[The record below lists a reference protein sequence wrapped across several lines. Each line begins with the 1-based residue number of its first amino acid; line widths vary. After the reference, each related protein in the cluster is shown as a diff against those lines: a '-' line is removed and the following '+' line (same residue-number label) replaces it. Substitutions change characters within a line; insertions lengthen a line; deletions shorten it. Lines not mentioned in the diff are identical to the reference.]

1 MAGASPATICRV
13 TQGTDAEASGLQWW
27 RWLLAGAVLPLLG
40 AAAVVGMI
48 EAAGGDLGA
57 WETWQ
62 AVAALAAAVVVPAG
76 LSVWLVWR
84 GGALQAAAS
93 AVVCA
98 GLQFALVFGVGFVAL
113 GLGPG

>member
-1 MAGASPATICRV
+1 V
-13 TQGTDAEASGLQWW
+13 TQGTDADASGRQWW

-40 AAAVVGMI
+40 AAAVVGMMQ
-48 EAAGGDLGA
+48 AAGGDLGD

-62 AVAALAAAVVVPAG
+62 AVAALAAALIVPVG
-76 LSVWLVWR
+76 LSVWVVR
-84 GGALQAAAS
+84 RSGVLQSIAW

-98 GLQFALVFGVGFVAL
+98 GLQVALVFGVGFVAL

>member
-1 MAGASPATICRV
+1 MTP
-13 TQGTDAEASGLQWW
+13 GTDADASGGQWW
-27 RWLLAGAVLPLLG
+27 RWLLAGAVLPLAG
-40 AAAVVGMI
+40 AAAVVGLI
-48 EAAGGDLGA
+48 EAAGGDLGD

-62 AVAALAAAVVVPAG
+62 AVAALAAAVVVPTA
-76 LSVWLVWR
+76 LTVWLVRR
-84 GGALQAAAS
+84 GGVLQAIAW